1 MNLINCVYVFF
12 GLLISLPIG
21 CLIIYCI
28 GMLMNLI
35 SDKYKKFEWI
45 NSILAILVIIIV
57 FILLASL
64 VIMGMMVAPIL
75 LSMIF
80 IMLVIAIIEYFIRG

>member
-1 MNLINCVYVFF
+1 MNLINYVYMFL

-28 GMLMNLI
+28 GMIMNLI

-45 NSILAILVIIIV
+45 NSILAVLVIIIG

-75 LSMIF
+75 LGVIF
-80 IMLVIAIIEYFIRG
+80 IMLIIAIIEYFIRG